1 MYLNRDSSGGLSM
14 LEFLQSRTEMGVN
27 YDYDYEG
34 MGLLLSEGSICKCHD
49 LFLREYP

>member
-1 MYLNRDSSGGLSM
+1 M

-34 MGLLLSEGSICKCHD
+34 MGLLLSEGSI
-49 LFLREYP
+49 